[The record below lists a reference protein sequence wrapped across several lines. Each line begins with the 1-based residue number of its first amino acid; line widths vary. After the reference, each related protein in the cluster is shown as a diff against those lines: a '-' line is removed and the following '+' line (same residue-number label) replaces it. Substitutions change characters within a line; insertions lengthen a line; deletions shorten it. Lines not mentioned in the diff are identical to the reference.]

1 MARKERPRTPQ
12 RAPPGKRS
20 SDQAF
25 RPLFPGFQLPEQP
38 DKPGAYQWEGL
49 GESQAGALVIG
60 NLERFWSLGAVR
72 HVEEEESR
80 ATMRWRRLIGQAL
93 DGGSVVSW

>member
-1 MARKERPRTPQ
+1 
-12 RAPPGKRS
+12 
-20 SDQAF
+20 
-25 RPLFPGFQLPEQP
+25 
-38 DKPGAYQWEGL
+38 L